1 MITSGQKLL
10 MARAGVP
17 SGGGG
22 DVWTNPDLANASY
35 DSVSFSTGASNLAD
49 VFFKPDGSAFYSAE
63 NLSTLRERTLSTA
76 WDLSTASAGATA
88 SLSGIFGV
96 FFKPDG
102 TKVFWV
108 NNNLDT
114 VNEAPLSVAW
124 DITTIGTATTGAP
137 AVGTLVRGIRF
148 SSDGTKMYSAD
159 RANSRIEQFNLSTAW
174 DISSPSASAT
184 PDKVFSVSAQAL
196 TPFLHSFNPDG
207 TKFWITDI
215 TNDTLYEYDL
225 STAWDISTG
234 SYSGNSLFLGS
245 QDGTPLGG
253 AFKSDGSKMY
263 LAGNANNTIYQY
275 STA

>member
-1 MITSGQKLL
+1 MSIARL
-10 MARAGVP
+10 MQMAAAGV
-17 SGGGG
+17 SAAAAE
-22 DVWTNPDLANASY
+22 WTDPDIANASY
-35 DSVSFSTGASNLAD
+35 DSVSFSTGASTLAD

-63 NLSTLRERTLSTA
+63 NLITLRERTLSTA
-76 WDLSTASAGATA
+76 WDLSTTSAGATA
-88 SLSGIFGV
+88 SLSGVFGV

-108 NNNLDT
+108 NNSSDT

-137 AVGTLVRGIRF
+137 NVGTLVRGIRF
-148 SSDGTKMYSAD
+148 SSDGTKMYAAD
-159 RANSRIEQFNLSTAW
+159 RANRQIEQFNLSTAW

-184 PDKVFSVSAQAL
+184 PDEVFSVSAQAL

-215 TNDTLYEYDL
+215 TSDTLYEYDL

-234 SYSGNSLFLGS
+234 SYSGNSLSLGS

-263 LAGNANNTIYQY
+263 LAGDATNTIYQY